1 MGLYRSATAPPP
13 PPSLQRTPTFS
24 LARSFTFARNRT
36 MAAAKSVLA
45 SGDDDDDSDGPDG
58 TPPSS
63 KFTNLS
69 TESNVIAGNGGGNF
83 LPNRS
88 ATALPSSSPGQ
99 SFILPLAP
107 LHSLP
112 ERSSTSLPAAGAS
125 SSSGGRTSF
134 LRCYENG
141 VMVRETLVPTEE
153 VDSIMRPLRSRCE
166 GAGGLEGDV
175 QSLQS
180 RYEGEGTWRG
190 GRGGRRA
197 VAGEAEGWGAGEI
210 GQMSAVWRGGWDL
223 VRENVRPLSIK
234 QTVFVGGGRLDFMFS
249 SGRPFVL
256 KDLCIPLPRFKDLI
270 LLFSL
275 VWLLMP
281 PKPFILL
288 QRAMPRIGA
297 SRAESVKGGLKLGKT
312 IAAGHQSYNL
322 MLALQL
328 GLR

>member
-58 TPPSS
+58 MPPSS

-210 GQMSAVWRGGWDL
+210 GQMSAVWRSGWDI
-223 VRENVRPLSIK
+223 VRDNVRPLSIK
-234 QTVFVGGGRLDFMFS
+234 QTIFVWGGVALISCSLLVVPLS
-249 SGRPFVL
+249 SKIFASRYPLQRPPFV
-256 KDLCIPLPRFKDLI
+256 ILPGLA
-270 LLFSL
+270 
-275 VWLLMP
+275 
-281 PKPFILL
+281 PK
-288 QRAMPRIGA
+288 A
-297 SRAESVKGGLKLGKT
+297 S
-312 IAAGHQSYNL
+312 
-322 MLALQL
+322 
-328 GLR
+328 